1 MLLGRRICYVFFW
14 GGEMADVGEGTH
26 PPFPNG
32 FHREF
37 WDFSE
42 MHDDMMGFL
51 VFVKPSS

>member
-1 MLLGRRICYVFFW
+1 
-14 GGEMADVGEGTH
+14 MADVGEGTH